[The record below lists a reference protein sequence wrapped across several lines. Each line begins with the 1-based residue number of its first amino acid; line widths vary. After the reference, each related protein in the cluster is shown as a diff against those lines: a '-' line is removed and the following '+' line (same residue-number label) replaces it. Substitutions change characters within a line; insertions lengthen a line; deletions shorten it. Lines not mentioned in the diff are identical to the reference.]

1 MKKAIIALAVLA
13 VFVCGC
19 VGQQAVPTTTGGQ
32 GTSAKSDITIENF
45 AFSPAETQILY
56 GVTVVWTNKDAATHR
71 IVADDGSFDSGDLAQ
86 GATFAHTFSK
96 MGTYAYH
103 CSIHPSMKGKIT
115 VG

>member
-19 VGQQAVPTTTGGQ
+19 VGQQTAPSGQ
-32 GTSAKSDITIENF
+32 ETSAKSDITIENF
-45 AFSPAETQILY
+45 AFSPAETQILS
-56 GVTVVWTNKDAATHR
+56 GIMVVWTNKDAAPHR
-71 IVADDGSFDSGDLAQ
+71 IVADDGSFDSGDIAQ
-86 GATFAHTFSK
+86 GATFAHTFGK
-96 MGTYAYH
+96 AGTYAYH